1 MTTMIEHKGERGR
14 ASYLEAMSRVA
25 STVSIVTTDGPAG
38 RAGVT
43 VSSLVSVSADSPLPT
58 ILVCIH
64 ESSTA
69 CPVIPSNGVFCVNA
83 LRGGQV
89 HLSDTFAGRTGPA
102 DNDRFT
108 SADWSAD
115 ISSAPRLID
124 PLVAFDCRVEHS
136 ELVGLHHVIFGEV
149 QDLSIGN
156 PDEPLIYANRAYGT
170 PTMLA
175 LLPKNSAA

>member
-1 MTTMIEHKGERGR
+1 MTTMIEHKKERGR

-64 ESSTA
+64 KSSSA
-69 CPVIPSNGVFCVNA
+69 CPVILSNGVFCVNA
-83 LRGGQV
+83 LRGGQKKI
-89 HLSDTFAGRTGPA
+89 SDTFAGRTGRA
-102 DNDRFT
+102 DTDRFA
-108 SADWSAD
+108 SADWAAE
-115 ISSAPRLID
+115 ISGAPRLID
-124 PLVAFDCRVEHS
+124 PLVAFDCRVAHS

-149 QDLSIGN
+149 LDLSIGN
-156 PDEPLIYANRAYGT
+156 RDAPLIYANRAYGT
-170 PTMLA
+170 PSPLA
-175 LLPKNSAA
+175 LLPENSAA